1 MYISEWGPYLG
12 YFPYVIEFSQSLIL
26 SNYLYFCS
34 QLIWVSDV
42 EAVMCKQGRSQQ
54 FRTCRSGTGFKIKTY
69 FQERQRF
76 LRPKIIKNSYLIQ
89 YVVITSLQKDQA
101 TNVRFIS
108 YSNCS
113 NCRRTL
119 DVYLLFAIWMEQRQ
133 SNLIYIFVNYGQF
146 VSYKSVI
153 LY

>member
-1 MYISEWGPYLG
+1 M
-12 YFPYVIEFSQSLIL
+12 
-26 SNYLYFCS
+26 YLYFCS

-101 TNVRFIS
+101 TNS
-108 YSNCS
+108 E
-113 NCRRTL
+113 
-119 DVYLLFAIWMEQRQ
+119 YLLFAQKPVWVLKSKVFGQKSTVVKFFLQNKMNKHFTFSGIESSKSEIQVDRFHSVLLTKIRFQ
-133 SNLIYIFVNYGQF
+133 SF
-146 VSYKSVI
+146 
-153 LY
+153 